1 MPIFM
6 ILETQDDRNMSKN
19 ERLWNIKL
27 AVVNLLFAQSEKADF
42 RDVLETAGQVG
53 VGAPQ

>member
-1 MPIFM
+1 M